1 VKDITLTAS
10 LDGAKLIARNQ
21 EATIVRRVQF
31 KLQRSFDLEQAEWLD
46 AEPLRGKL
54 QRGEL
59 DAFEIPIDAYHA
71 KASFH
76 GLAGNATAQVDGV
89 KAAAKMSSG
98 DEPKPLLTLTFEAFP
113 DAALLTWL
121 AASVKEHV
129 EVELLALQGDLL
141 EDAADRFRAAVGGL
155 KASGMTAAIGVGGEK
170 QVEIEGT
177 GKAEKKPAKKRK
189 GRR

>member
-1 VKDITLTAS
+1 M
-10 LDGAKLIARNQ
+10 RQ
-21 EATIVRRVQF
+21 
-31 KLQRSFDLEQAEWLD
+31 
-46 AEPLRGKL
+46 KL

-76 GLAGNATAQVDGV
+76 GLSGNATAQVDGV

-98 DEPKPLLTLTFEAFP
+98 DEPRPLLTLTFEAFP

-129 EVELLALQGDLL
+129 DVELLALQGDLL
-141 EDAADRFRAAVGGL
+141 DAVADFKASIPKGTTATISVGG
-155 KASGMTAAIGVGGEK
+155 KK
-170 QVEIEGT
+170 QVEIPGT

>member
-1 VKDITLTAS
+1 MKDISFGAS
-10 LDGAKLIARNQ
+10 LDGAKLLAHNQ
-21 EATIVRRVQF
+21 EAKVVRRAEF
-31 KLQRSFDLEQAEWLD
+31 KLGRNFDLEQAEWLD
-46 AEPLRGKL
+46 AEPLRQKL

-141 EDAADRFRAAVGGL
+141 DEVRASVTNPATGKISPLAIAKRQIEIAG
-155 KASGMTAAIGVGGEK
+155 TA
-170 QVEIEGT
+170 
-177 GKAEKKPAKKRK
+177 KAEKKPAKKRK

>member
-1 VKDITLTAS
+1 MKDITFQAS
-10 LDGAKLIARNQ
+10 LDGAKFIARNQ

-89 KAAAKMSSG
+89 SAAAKMSSG
-98 DEPKPLLTLTFEAFP
+98 DEPRPMLALTFEAFP

-141 EDAADRFRAAVGGL
+141 E
-155 KASGMTAAIGVGGEK
+155 TATSPAGFSSPGIKTTTVPIEYPR
-170 QVEIEGT
+170 QTEIPGA
-177 GKAEKKPAKKRK
+177 GKAKRPAKKRK

>member
-1 VKDITLTAS
+1 MKDITLTAS
-10 LDGAKLIARNQ
+10 LDGAKLLAHKQ
-21 EATIVRRVQF
+21 EAKVVRRVEF
-31 KLQRSFDLEQAEWLD
+31 KLGRNFDLEQAEWLD
-46 AEPLRGKL
+46 TEPLRQKL

-98 DEPKPLLTLTFEAFP
+98 DEPRPMLALTFEAFP

-141 EDAADRFRAAVGGL
+141 DAVNDFRASIPEGTTATISVGG
-155 KASGMTAAIGVGGEK
+155 KK
-170 QVEIEGT
+170 QVEIPGT
-177 GKAEKKPAKKRK
+177 GKSEKKSVKKRK